1 MRRYRRYEGEEEASA
16 SWLLTFSDLL
26 LLLLTTFVLKLS
38 MASLQSGNLAS
49 GLGLTV
55 EKSVQI
61 QEASLKL
68 GKQLRRALSEVMGP
82 PTPLPG
88 ERAALRFADEVTLAL
103 VDRGVAI
110 SLGGGRFVPGKRELS
125 PETADF
131 IALLV
136 RALQGA
142 SVFIRIEGHT
152 DSSPIATTEFPSN
165 WELSAAR
172 AISVAQALGSHGIN
186 GSDIAAVG
194 YSDTRPVADNFSE
207 IARAKNRRVE
217 LLIEPKL

>member
-1 MRRYRRYEGEEEASA
+1 MRQYRRREEEEQGSA

-38 MASLQSGNLAS
+38 MASLESQNLAS
-49 GLGLTV
+49 GLGMTL
-55 EKSVQI
+55 ERSVQI
-61 QEASLKL
+61 QEASL
-68 GKQLRRALSEVMGP
+68 QLAKILKKRLSEAMGP

-88 ERAALRFADEVTLAL
+88 EKAGLRFAEEVTLML

-131 IALLV
+131 LALLV
-136 RALQGA
+136 QALKE
-142 SVFIRIEGHT
+142 STVFIRIEGHT
-152 DSSPIATTEFPSN
+152 DSTPIATTEFPSN

-172 AISVAQALGSHGIN
+172 AISVGQFLVSQGIAGSSIT
-186 GSDIAAVG
+186 AVG

-207 IARAKNRRVE
+207 VARAKNRR
-217 LLIEPKL
+217 